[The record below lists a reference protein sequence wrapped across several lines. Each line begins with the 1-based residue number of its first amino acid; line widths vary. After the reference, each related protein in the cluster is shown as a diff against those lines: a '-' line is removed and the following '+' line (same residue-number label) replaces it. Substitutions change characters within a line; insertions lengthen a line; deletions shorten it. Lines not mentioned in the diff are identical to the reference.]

1 MNTRID
7 AGTRLVALL
16 GDPVRHSLSPLMQNA
31 AFAEAG
37 VPGVYLALRI
47 GAVALPEVL
56 RAIAL
61 ADGAGNVTVPHKQA
75 AAAAVDRATDAVRRT
90 GACNTFWS
98 ESGQVWGDNTDVAGF
113 RAAAR
118 SLLNGS
124 RLGGARV
131 LLLGAGGAA
140 RAVLAAL
147 EDDGATEVAIVNRTP
162 ARAEALAA
170 AFSSGP
176 LAIRTV
182 ADPSRLRGERFDL
195 AVNSTSLGLRP
206 GDPLPLPVDLLEI
219 GAGLD
224 LVYSADGTPW
234 SRALADAGIPGAD
247 GLEMLIGQG
256 AAAFQRWW
264 DRPAPVQAMRQALAG
279 SA

>member
-1 MNTRID
+1 MIPKVDASTRF
-7 AGTRLVALL
+7 VALL

-47 GAVALPEVL
+47 GAAALPEVL

-75 AAAAVDRATDAVRRT
+75 AAAAVDRSTEAVRRT

-113 RAAAR
+113 QAAAR
-118 SLLNGS
+118 SLLNGRS
-124 RLGGARV
+124 VDGARV

-147 EDDGATEVAIVNRTP
+147 EDENAGEIVIVNRTL

-176 LAIRTV
+176 LAIRTA

-195 AVNSTSLGLRP
+195 VVNSTSLGLHA
-206 GDPLPLPVDLLEI
+206 GDPLPLPLELVGI

-224 LVYSADGTPW
+224 LVYSAHGTPW
-234 SRALADAGIPGAD
+234 SRALADAGIPAVD

-256 AAAFQRWW
+256 AAAFERWW
-264 DRPAPVQAMRQALAG
+264 GRAPPIHAMRQALAG
-279 SA
+279 LA

>member
-1 MNTRID
+1 VITTID
-7 AGTRLVALL
+7 ASTRLVALL
-16 GDPVRHSLSPLMQNA
+16 GDPVRHSLSPIMQNA

-47 GAVALPEVL
+47 GAAALPEVL

-75 AAAAVDRATDAVRRT
+75 AAAAVDQATDAVRRT

-98 ESGQVWGDNTDVAGF
+98 ESGEVWGDNTDVAGF
-113 RAAAR
+113 QAAAR
-118 SLLNGS
+118 SLLDGAS
-124 RLGGARV
+124 IGGARV

-147 EDDGATEVAIVNRTP
+147 EDENAAEVVIVNRTP
-162 ARAEALAA
+162 SHAEALAA

-176 LAIRTV
+176 LAIRTA

-195 AVNSTSLGLRP
+195 AVNSTSLGLHP
-206 GDPLPLPVDLLEI
+206 GDPLPLPPEIAGI
-219 GAGLD
+219 GAGFD
-224 LVYSADGTPW
+224 LVYSAHGTPW
-234 SRALADAGIPGAD
+234 SRALADAGIPAVD

-256 AAAFQRWW
+256 AAAFERWW
-264 DRPAPVQAMRQALAG
+264 GRPPPVQAMRQALAG
-279 SA
+279 LA